1 MVPYWIAGIAAGI
14 LSALLFWSHASGS
27 LLAWFLICLTPL
39 PIFIAGLG
47 WGAMSALIGALIG
60 FLLLSSFESATAGLL
75 YLMHFGLVPYWLS
88 RQALLYRVEAAP
100 ILPVVQSYPS
110 DDEEDDDIAPARAD
124 DQHHAPE
131 NVEWY
136 QVGGLMGWTAIGGCL
151 ILLLTE
157 IAVILAGYDGLFIAL
172 KNTIMGILSDS
183 AIIEPDGTWL
193 GIPIEPERIAL
204 LGMALLPA
212 ILMASWSLLMLLHMW
227 VAQEILQRF
236 DHTLRPMPDF
246 LHFELPPYLLWLL
259 LGAVAL
265 SFIPGETAFLGGA
278 LTFVLLV
285 PSFLLGLSVIHAISR
300 RLIDHSTLRF
310 CALGL
315 FYLILIVPGW
325 LIVPVGLLGIV
336 ENWAHI
342 RQKLS
347 AKMAS

>member
-1 MVPYWIAGIAAGI
+1 MVPYWIAGIAAGL

-39 PIFIAGLG
+39 PVFIAGLG
-47 WGAMSALIGALIG
+47 WGAMSALIAALIG
-60 FLLLSSFESATAGLL
+60 FLLLSSFESATAALL
-75 YLMHFGLVPYWLS
+75 YVVHFGLVPYWLS
-88 RQALLYRVEAAP
+88 RQALLYRVEAVDV
-100 ILPVVQSYPS
+100 LPVINSYPS
-110 DDEEDDDIAPARAD
+110 EEEEEAAPTRAD
-124 DQHHAPE
+124 DQHHAPA

-136 QVGGLMGWTAIGGCL
+136 QVGGLMGWTAIVGCL
-151 ILLLTE
+151 ILLLTQLS
-157 IAVILAGYDGLFIAL
+157 VILAGYDGLFIAL
-172 KNTIMGILSDS
+172 KNIFMGILSDS
-183 AIIEPDGTWL
+183 TLISADGTWL
-193 GIPIEPERIAL
+193 GIPVEPERLAL

-212 ILMASWSLLMLLHMW
+212 ILMASWSLLMLFHMW

-246 LHFELPPYLLWLL
+246 LHFELPRYLLWLL

-300 RLIDHSTLRF
+300 RWIDHSALRYSV
-310 CALGL
+310 LGL
-315 FYLILIVPGW
+315 FYLILIIPGW
-325 LIVPVGLLGIV
+325 LIVPVALLGII

-342 RQKLS
+342 RRRIT
-347 AKMAS
+347 ADMAS

>member
-27 LLAWFLICLTPL
+27 LLAWLLICLTPL
-39 PIFIAGLG
+39 PVFIAGLG
-47 WGAMSALIGALIG
+47 WGAMSALIAALIG
-60 FLLLSSFESATAGLL
+60 FLMLSSFESATAGLL
-75 YLMHFGLVPYWLS
+75 YMMHFGLVPYWLS
-88 RQALLYRVEAAP
+88 RQALLYRVEVPTLTPA
-100 ILPVVQSYPS
+100 VHSYPS
-110 DDEEDDDIAPARAD
+110 ENEEEEAAPVRAD
-124 DQHHAPE
+124 DQHQAPE

-157 IAVILAGYDGLFIAL
+157 LSVILAGYDGLFIAL

-183 AIIEPDGTWL
+183 TIIGADGTWF
-193 GIPIEPERIAL
+193 GVPVEPERLAL

-212 ILMASWSLLMLLHMW
+212 ILMASWSLLTLLHMW
-227 VAQEILQRF
+227 IAQKILLRF
-236 DHTLRPMPDF
+236 DHTLRPMPD
-246 LHFELPPYLLWLL
+246 LQNFELPPYLLWLL

-300 RLIDHSTLRF
+300 RWIDHSTLRYG
-310 CALGL
+310 ALGL

-325 LIVPVGLLGIV
+325 LIVPIALLGIV

-342 RQKLS
+342 RRKLS
-347 AKMAS
+347 TEVAS